1 MSTAGLLP
9 LTTFPLLDLSTLLRY
24 LYFTGGFLQ
33 IHTFYSTAFIENTV
47 LVTLQITCC
56 LRAESALFKI
66 QLFDEQ
72 SD

>member
-9 LTTFPLLDLSTLLRY
+9 LPTFPLLDLRTLLSY

-33 IHTFYSTAFIENTV
+33 ICTFYSTTFIENTV

-56 LRAESALFKI
+56 LRAESALFYI
-66 QLFDEQ
+66 HLFDEQ